1 MSKKLAKRILIAL
14 SLTIVC
20 LFLLVFGT
28 LAIFYNKAKLDFDKL
43 TFSNSGIR
51 IYASESLD
59 DSNFYNMDRKVISI
73 NELHPYTI
81 NAFVDIEDKR
91 FYSHNGY
98 DLKRIVKSSLVNM
111 KNHSKSQGA
120 STITQQ
126 LVKNTLLS
134 NEKTYSRKVN
144 EIMLAI
150 KVEKNFSKDEIV
162 NMYLNS
168 IYFGS
173 NAYGIE
179 NASNIYFN
187 KSAKDLTINE
197 SAILAGIIKS
207 PRLYSPKYNKRNC
220 KKRKNLVLKQMLD
233 NNHIT
238 LEEYNLNK
246 DLDVEC
252 TNMPMNYENTYF
264 QQAIIEACQLL
275 NISEKELIRNDYQII
290 TFMDSDIQNDIQKVF
305 SNNDYDADKLSIVSS
320 NDGKVLAYLGI
331 SPYDLT
337 EMKRNPAS
345 TLKPLA
351 VYLPAIQ
358 SNICTTKTPILDDET
373 SFGDYT
379 PHNTNNEYLGW
390 IDIEEALTKSKNIPT
405 LKLLNML
412 GIDKSIEFLNSLGIK
427 TVDDDRSLALGLGAL
442 TNGISPIDL
451 LSAWTVFSNNGT
463 TFKLHFVDKILDKN
477 GRIIFKSKVEGKQ
490 VCDSESAYLVN
501 EMLKNATKTGT
512 AKLLSNFDFDIA
524 SKTGTNYVN
533 GKTLDLWNI
542 AYTTDK
548 ISLCWLGSSNNE
560 GLQDLTSSYSATK
573 LNKEILTQIFD
584 YTPNDFAIP
593 DGIVSAEIDLLELK
607 HNHILKLASMYTPDR
622 YKQTINIRDDFEIEN
637 SDSFYAK
644 PNTNLDVKINNFGAE
659 IMFDTTEIFDY
670 CLFKSNV
677 DAPIYSTTNCNQT
690 ITFVD
695 DKIFAFDEIT
705 YTLKTTNKY
714 TNQVFFDTFKICP
727 KDYLKN
733 NIKTNLY
740 NTKTRWYV

>member
-207 PRLYSPKYNKRNC
+207 PRLYSPKYNMC
-220 KKRKNLVLKQMLD
+220 K
-233 NNHIT
+233 T
-238 LEEYNLNK
+238 C
-246 DLDVEC
+246 C
-252 TNMPMNYENTYF
+252 TH
-264 QQAIIEACQLL
+264 
-275 NISEKELIRNDYQII
+275 K
-290 TFMDSDIQNDIQKVF
+290 
-305 SNNDYDADKLSIVSS
+305 
-320 NDGKVLAYLGI
+320 
-331 SPYDLT
+331 
-337 EMKRNPAS
+337 
-345 TLKPLA
+345 
-351 VYLPAIQ
+351 
-358 SNICTTKTPILDDET
+358 
-373 SFGDYT
+373 
-379 PHNTNNEYLGW
+379 
-390 IDIEEALTKSKNIPT
+390 
-405 LKLLNML
+405 
-412 GIDKSIEFLNSLGIK
+412 
-427 TVDDDRSLALGLGAL
+427 
-442 TNGISPIDL
+442 
-451 LSAWTVFSNNGT
+451 
-463 TFKLHFVDKILDKN
+463 
-477 GRIIFKSKVEGKQ
+477 
-490 VCDSESAYLVN
+490 
-501 EMLKNATKTGT
+501 
-512 AKLLSNFDFDIA
+512 
-524 SKTGTNYVN
+524 
-533 GKTLDLWNI
+533 
-542 AYTTDK
+542 
-548 ISLCWLGSSNNE
+548 
-560 GLQDLTSSYSATK
+560 
-573 LNKEILTQIFD
+573 
-584 YTPNDFAIP
+584 
-593 DGIVSAEIDLLELK
+593 
-607 HNHILKLASMYTPDR
+607 
-622 YKQTINIRDDFEIEN
+622 
-637 SDSFYAK
+637 
-644 PNTNLDVKINNFGAE
+644 
-659 IMFDTTEIFDY
+659 
-670 CLFKSNV
+670 
-677 DAPIYSTTNCNQT
+677 
-690 ITFVD
+690 
-695 DKIFAFDEIT
+695 
-705 YTLKTTNKY
+705 
-714 TNQVFFDTFKICP
+714 
-727 KDYLKN
+727 
-733 NIKTNLY
+733 
-740 NTKTRWYV
+740 

>member
-1 MSKKLAKRILIAL
+1 MSKKVTKRILIAL
-14 SLTIVC
+14 SITIVC
-20 LFLLVFGT
+20 LFLLCLGT
-28 LAIFYNKAKLDFDKL
+28 LTVFYHKARLDFDKL
-43 TFSNSGIR
+43 TFSNSGIK

-59 DSNFYNMDRKVISI
+59 DNNFYNMNRKVICL

-98 DLKRIVKSSLVNM
+98 DIKRIIKSSLVNM

-134 NEKTYSRKVN
+134 NEKTYSRKIN

-150 KVEKNFSKDEIV
+150 KVEKNFSKEEII

-207 PRLYSPKYNKRNC
+207 PRLYSPRYNKANC

-233 NNHIT
+233 SNHIT
-238 LEEYNLNK
+238 LEEYNINK
-246 DLDVEC
+246 NLDVIC
-252 TNMPMNYENTYF
+252 FNTCLNYDNTYF
-264 QQAIIEACQLL
+264 QQAIAEACVLL
-275 NISEKELIRNDYQII
+275 NISEKELIRNGYQIL
-290 TFMDSDIQNDIQKVF
+290 TFMDSKIQNDIQQVLADN
-305 SNNDYDADKLSIVSS
+305 SYDADKLSIVAS

-337 EMKRNPAS
+337 EMKRTPAS

-351 VYLPAIQ
+351 VYLPAIC
-358 SNICTTKTPILDDET
+358 NKICTTITPILDDET
-373 SFGDYT
+373 SFNDYS
-379 PHNTNNEYLGW
+379 PRNTNNEYLGW
-390 IDIEEALTKSKNIPT
+390 IDVEEALIKSKNIPT
-405 LKLLNML
+405 IKLLNTL
-412 GIDKSIEFLNSLGIK
+412 GVDKSIEFLNTLGIK
-427 TVDDDRSLALGLGAL
+427 TIDDDKSLALGLGAL

-451 LSAWTVFSNNGT
+451 MSAWTVLANNGT
-463 TFKLHFVDKILDKN
+463 TFKLHFVDKILDKS
-477 GRIIFKSKVEGKQ
+477 GRIIFKSKIEGKK
-490 VCDSESAYLVN
+490 VCDSESVYLVN

-512 AKLLSNFDFDIA
+512 AKLLADFDFDIA
-524 SKTGTNYVN
+524 SKTGTNYVD

-542 AYTTDK
+542 AHTTDK
-548 ISLCWLGSSNNE
+548 ISLCWLGSSDNE
-560 GLQDLTSSYSATK
+560 GLDNLSSSYSATK
-573 LNKEILTQIFD
+573 LNKQIMSKIFD
-584 YTPNDFAIP
+584 YKPNNFAIP

-607 HNHILKLASMYTPDR
+607 HNHTLKLASMYTPDR
-622 YKQTINIRDDFEIEN
+622 YKQTINIRDDFEIET
-637 SDSFYAK
+637 SDNFYTK
-644 PNTNLDVKINNFGAE
+644 PNTNFDVKINNFGAE
-659 IMFDTTEIFDY
+659 ISFDTCEIFDY
-670 CLFKSNV
+670 SVSKNDTDIIF
-677 DAPIYSTTNCNQT
+677 STANNNQPT
-690 ITFVD
+690 TFVD

-714 TNQVFFDTFKICP
+714 TNQVFFDRFKILP
-727 KDYLKN
+727 KEYLKD